1 MSRQQ
6 HILSFATK
14 KGNFVKV
21 KGRCLISSNNNISDR
36 FKRMTLG
43 QGSPAREK
51 QDIEEDMGGSIRHHN
66 RPYQLKNMEQPKK
79 STPSY
84 KPIQFKL

>member
-1 MSRQQ
+1 
-6 HILSFATK
+6 
-14 KGNFVKV
+14 
-21 KGRCLISSNNNISDR
+21 
-36 FKRMTLG
+36 MTLG